1 MFFHQIN
8 TASALNLEEAIMR
21 CFTERRQLFDAS
33 KDLSLYS
40 KVDAIWKHWVLNM
53 KKRYIGASSLYNSD
67 FQYYLTDRDLSF
79 LMDKKGDIIS
89 FDNLNDAFSCY
100 ADFYNDIEYLLDICR
115 KENKEVIIIDTQHSK
130 IKFPSVWVVVP
141 EMMWI
146 FDGLK
151 NGKTGF
157 LNYSLDDSW
166 FEKESCIKSFI
177 KKAEHYLSCNLF
189 YSDIKTIFGTK
200 LSLFRILAAAN
211 LKIKNYEEALN
222 YFLIAKELEGSS
234 KFDQIIKRLK
244 SNDKRL
250 NEEASTIKNPFVYG
264 WDVEEKAIN
273 EIIIPQEVNRI
284 LSRF

>member
-1 MFFHQIN
+1 M
-8 TASALNLEEAIMR
+8 A
-21 CFTERRQLFDAS
+21 
-33 KDLSLYS
+33 
-40 KVDAIWKHWVLNM
+40 
-53 KKRYIGASSLYNSD
+53 ASSLYNSD
-67 FQYYLTDRDLSF
+67 FKYYLTDRDLSF

-89 FDNLNDAFSCY
+89 FDNLKDAFLCH
-100 ADFYNDIEYLLDICR
+100 ADFHNDIEYLLGVCC
-115 KENKEVIIIDTQHSK
+115 KENKEIIIIDTQHSK
-130 IKFPSVWVVVP
+130 IKFTSGWVVVP
-141 EMMWI
+141 EMKWI

-177 KKAEHYLSCNLF
+177 KKAEHYLSCSFF
-189 YSDIKTIFGTK
+189 YSDIKIIFGAK
-200 LSLFRILAAAN
+200 LLLFKILAVAN

-250 NEEASTIKNPFVYG
+250 DEEASAIKNPFVYG

-273 EIIIPQEVNRI
+273 EIIIPQEG
-284 LSRF
+284 S